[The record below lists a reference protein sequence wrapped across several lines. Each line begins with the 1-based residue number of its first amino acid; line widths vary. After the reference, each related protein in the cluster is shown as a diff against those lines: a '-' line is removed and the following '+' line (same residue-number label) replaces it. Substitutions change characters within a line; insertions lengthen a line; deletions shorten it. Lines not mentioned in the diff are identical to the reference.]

1 MGYFEKREFSSI
13 PTAEVLK
20 KPKSQSEKM
29 IPTQGGKHCC
39 WQEMEKRQHQAPPVH
54 SKQAKVSKS
63 CGYFQ
68 KSKFS
73 SIPTAEVSKKAKNA
87 FPPSMG
93 IKQKHASHAA
103 WGSQFL
109 FCQHPSREN
118 AHSNNCTPHDI
129 VPISCFWAPQKS
141 NISLEGL
148 NNAKKHNF
156 I

>member
-1 MGYFEKREFSSI
+1 MGYFEKRKFSSI

-20 KPKSQSEKM
+20 KRKSQSKKM

-39 WQEMEKRQHQAPPVH
+39 WQGMEKTQHHAPPVH

-63 CGYFQ
+63 CGHFL

-103 WGSQFL
+103 WESQFRL
-109 FCQHPSREN
+109 FQTLSREN
-118 AHSNNCTPHDI
+118 AKNETRNLHAQERNVC
-129 VPISCFWAPQKS
+129 
-141 NISLEGL
+141 L
-148 NNAKKHNF
+148 
-156 I
+156 